1 MNINICNINIINMLN
16 MNLITKL
23 PDDLLYKTINYH
35 PLFFRYRREYNKLF
49 IFNSNIHNSICIT
62 NEEYN
67 ILIKHKYNYINTLI
81 KNDSITKNIIF
92 ELRLHY
98 NPLNDNHFGNMSY
111 E

>member
-1 MNINICNINIINMLN
+1 